1 MSRDLRNIQ
10 IYIAQD
16 ELRQH
21 PPPPI
26 RPLALSQS
34 TRPPDTLQ
42 PDVLPRSSLLVV
54 DIPMSPSL
62 SLHFVLFRLLRDRPY
77 DQVSNF
83 HQHV

>member
-21 PPPPI
+21 PPPLI

-34 TRPPDTLQ
+34 TRPAHTLQ

-54 DIPMSPSL
+54 DIPM
-62 SLHFVLFRLLRDRPY
+62 
-77 DQVSNF
+77 
-83 HQHV
+83 